1 MEVYHDIQTLFFGS
15 SGFVHNVLFTVPSVF
30 GIYPYAQA
38 DGIYAQL
45 FHQLEAVGFYAFMIV
60 KLQPFFFHF
69 THPTDVGSLSKTG
82 LEGAGVSE
90 LSVPDCSLPWLP
102 QADRG

>member
-1 MEVYHDIQTLFFGS
+1 MGS
-15 SGFVHNVLFTVPSVF
+15 VRWSLPPKLCSGL
-30 GIYPYAQA
+30 AQA

-82 LEGAGVSE
+82 FGRCWCIGII
-90 LSVPDCSLPWLP
+90 CSGLFV
-102 QADRG
+102 AVASAS